1 MLNWIKNIRIMYFD
15 VNSIRCK
22 CMKGTIFD
30 IKEFTVHDGP
40 GSRVTVFL
48 KGCPLRCQWCHNPE
62 GLSTKKQILYKST
75 LCVQCGRCRV
85 PCAHEE
91 CKGLE
96 RCVHACA
103 NGCLTIS
110 GEEYE
115 EEQLAEKLLKNAQ
128 ILQMMGG
135 GVTFSGG
142 EPLLQAG
149 FVCAVAER
157 LENVHK
163 ALQTSGY
170 ASHEDYIRTVDH
182 MDYVLQDMK
191 LADPAEHKK
200 YTGVDNGKIL
210 RNIAWLKA
218 SGKEFVFRV
227 PLIPGITDTEKNLMA
242 LAEIAE
248 NHPVELMP
256 YNPFA
261 GAKYA
266 MVGMEYSIRNE
277 ENRAEDFTKYF
288 QNAVIL
294 A

>member
-1 MLNWIKNIRIMYFD
+1 
-15 VNSIRCK
+15 
-22 CMKGTIFD
+22 MKGTIFD

-40 GSRVTVFL
+40 GSRITVFM

-75 LCVQCGRCRV
+75 LCVQCGRCKV
-85 PCAHEE
+85 PCTHEE
-91 CKGLE
+91 CAGLE
-96 RCVHACA
+96 RCIHACA
-103 NGCLTIS
+103 NGCLTIA
-110 GEEYE
+110 GEEYS

-142 EPLLQAG
+142 EPLLQAD
-149 FVCAVAER
+149 FVCAVAKR
-157 LENVHK
+157 MENVHK

-170 ASHEDYIRTVDH
+170 ANHEVYIKTVNH
-182 MDYVLQDMK
+182 MDYVLQDIK
-191 LADPAEHKK
+191 LADPEEHKK
-200 YTGVDNGKIL
+200 YTGVDNGKVL
-210 RNIAWLKA
+210 ENIAWLKN
-218 SGKEFVFRV
+218 SGKPFVFRV
-227 PLIPGITDTEKNLMA
+227 PLIPGITDTEENLMA
-242 LAEIAE
+242 ISAIVEH
-248 NHPVELMP
+248 HPVELMP

-266 MVGMEYSIRNE
+266 MVGMEYSIQNE
-277 ENRAEDFTKYF
+277 KNRAEDFTKYF